1 MEHFEKDE
9 NMIETFI
16 KGRKLDMGFL
26 LAGVLL
32 GIFFSWNIV
41 EIAIFAVFIWSI
53 IGPIASRHLAWPAL
67 FFLAFT
73 PILLTL
79 GRKVQAEEFA
89 IYAYYFLVMA
99 VIRGIIEVRSESAD
113 DAQTSEKP

>member
-1 MEHFEKDE
+1 MNYNKEKADS
-9 NMIETFI
+9 IEAFM
-16 KGRKLDMGFL
+16 KSRKLDMGFL
-26 LAGVLL
+26 LAGTLL
-32 GIFFSWNIV
+32 GVFFGWNIV
-41 EIAIFAVFIWSI
+41 EIAIFLVFIWSI

-99 VIRGIIEVRSESAD
+99 VIRGIIEVRSESND
-113 DAQTSEKP
+113 NQIPEKS